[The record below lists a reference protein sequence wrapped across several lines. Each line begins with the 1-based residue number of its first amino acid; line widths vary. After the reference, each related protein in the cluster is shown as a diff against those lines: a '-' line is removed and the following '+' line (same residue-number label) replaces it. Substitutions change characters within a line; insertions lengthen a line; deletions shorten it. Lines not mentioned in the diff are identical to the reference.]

1 MTKFQIGSGKSDSF
15 LFNTSKSQFI
25 IKTLKEEECHL
36 LVRKGILEKYYKH
49 MRNNPKSLVARFY
62 GIYTVKIKYMKPISV
77 VVMDNLLGD
86 NIKDVISIFDLKGS
100 IHKRITKKVKNER
113 TVKKDL
119 NFLLEPQF

>member
-1 MTKFQIGSGKSDSF
+1 M
-15 LFNTSKSQFI
+15 
-25 IKTLKEEECHL
+25 
-36 LVRKGILEKYYKH
+36 EKYYKH

-113 TVKKDL
+113 SVKKDL
-119 NFLLEPQF
+119 NFLLEPQFQMQLDSRE